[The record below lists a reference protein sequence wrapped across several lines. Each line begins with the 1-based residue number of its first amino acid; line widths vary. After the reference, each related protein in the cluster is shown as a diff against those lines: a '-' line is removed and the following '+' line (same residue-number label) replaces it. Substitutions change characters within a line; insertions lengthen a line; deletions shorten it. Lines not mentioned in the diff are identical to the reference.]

1 VYHHSDDVQLL
12 MKQLEDVDKQLIE
25 CMQHIK
31 LMAEE
36 KELRQKQLKDLQGT
50 ARVVVDM
57 VDPPKKE

>member
-1 VYHHSDDVQLL
+1 
-12 MKQLEDVDKQLIE
+12 
-25 CMQHIK
+25 MQHIK